1 MKTRFHHSYRIA
13 DNKDVGAIFELYKL
27 VSKEKGG
34 LARTSDEIT
43 LEYVENFCKN
53 AAATGVQLVL
63 EDQNSGQILGEIHT
77 YRLVPKVFHHIL
89 SELTIAVHPS
99 FQGQGIGRILFE
111 GLLQKV
117 QTEHPE
123 ILRIEL
129 IARESN
135 HKAITFYQTLGFEI
149 EGKFRNRIKADAG
162 SLEAD
167 IPMAWLR
174 K

>member
-1 MKTRFHHSYRIA
+1 MKTPFHYTLRNAH
-13 DNKDVGAIFELYKL
+13 NKDVGAIFELYKI
-27 VSKEKGG
+27 VSKEIGG

-43 LEYVENFCKN
+43 LEYIKNFCKN
-53 AAATGVQLVL
+53 AATNGVQLVL
-63 EDQNSGQILGEIHT
+63 EDQNSGQILGEIHA

-111 GLLQKV
+111 GMLQKV

-135 HKAITFYQTLGFEI
+135 QKAIAFYQTLGFEQ
-149 EGKFRNRIKADAG
+149 EGMLRNRIQSIDG
-162 SLEAD
+162 TLEAD